1 MRILLDTQVWL
12 WMLMSPDRLSAQG
25 RDLVED
31 PSNQLLLSAAST
43 WEIAIKASLGKLELP
58 DPPEVAIP
66 EMIESSQVTPLPIL
80 LPHTLRVAALP
91 RHHRDPFDRLLI
103 AQAQLE
109 EVPILSA
116 DALLA
121 AYDVEVLQP

>member
-1 MRILLDTQVWL
+1 VCILT
-12 WMLMSPDRLSAQG
+12 
-25 RDLVED
+25 
-31 PSNQLLLSAAST
+31 
-43 WEIAIKASLGKLELP
+43 KLKLP
-58 DPPEVAIP
+58 GPPEVAIP
-66 EMIESSQVTPLPIL
+66 EMIESSQVTTLPIL

-91 RHHRDPFDRLLI
+91 RHHRDPFDRLLV

-109 EVPILSA
+109 EIPILSA